1 MNAGH
6 GDLFILILVMLD
18 KVIPWKA
25 LLLTQTFLERRTTSF
40 DFQTNNR
47 IIYDLYSEQLTKAV
61 CVSVQGTFL
70 SSNDST
76 VGGTATN
83 FNKIGHVKTQWSNN
97 QRYLS
102 ANFTICEG
110 YSNIP
115 KSGHVQ

>member
-6 GDLFILILVMLD
+6 GDLFILILVMRD
-18 KVIPWKA
+18 KVIPWKV
-25 LLLTQTFLERRTTSF
+25 LLLTQTFLDRRTTSF

-83 FNKIGHVKTQWSNN
+83 FNKIGHVKTQ
-97 QRYLS
+97 
-102 ANFTICEG
+102 
-110 YSNIP
+110 
-115 KSGHVQ
+115 